1 MRSPFPGMNPYLES
15 PSLWPEVHHW
25 LIIELARALN
35 QSITPM
41 YRAAVEKR
49 VYEESILV
57 GIPDVSV
64 VRQRS
69 ERLPK
74 PELLA
79 ETNTLT
85 LSQPVWVQLPESQTT
100 IERYLEIREI
110 ATGEVVT
117 VVEVLSPKNKR
128 AGEGRNQYLDKRMKI
143 LSSQSHLVEI
153 DLLRGGEVLPMNHT
167 GASDYRVLVSRVE
180 QRPIAQLYPFNL
192 RDPLPCFVMP
202 LRSEDEGPMMD
213 LNVVMQT
220 VYQSAALDLVIDY
233 MQQPTPILGA
243 EDWDWVR
250 SEICQVEN
258 SHKKTS

>member
-1 MRSPFPGMNPYLES
+1 MRSPFPGMNPYLEA

-25 LIIELARALN
+25 LIIELARTLN
-35 QSITPM
+35 QSITPT

-64 VRQRS
+64 VRQQS
-69 ERLPK
+69 QRLAK
-74 PELLA
+74 SELLA
-79 ETNTLT
+79 EMSAETSTAT
-85 LSQPVWVQLPESQTT
+85 LSQPIWVQLPESQTT

-110 ATGEVVT
+110 ATGEVIA

-128 AGEGRNQYLDKRMKI
+128 TGEGRNQYLDKRMKI

-153 DLLRGGEVLPMNHT
+153 DLLRGGEVLPMNHA

-180 QRPIAQLYPFNL
+180 QRPIAQLYPFDL
-192 RDPLPCFVMP
+192 RDSFPCFVMP
-202 LRSEDEGPMMD
+202 LRAEDEGPMID
-213 LNVVMQT
+213 LNVIMQT

-233 MQQPTPILGA
+233 TQPPTPILST

-250 SEICQVEN
+250 SIGN
-258 SHKKTS
+258 PSS